1 MKFRTINYN
10 YSKIKFITLLF
21 LYIIP
26 SPFLSLNFPLED
38 YYSFLGFLSISL
50 LAFRTK
56 KVGFLL
62 CIFLL
67 VVKISSLFFL
77 NSFYSVCYKTVN
89 NEMPNK
95 CIETFNQF
103 SIFTDNNKSYLL
115 QINEGVNEDN
125 LTLYGHLESSWST
138 EYLTGINYEGS
149 SFGPSAKSGE
159 WNYLWIPFRVE
170 IEKTFQNSNNLDI
183 KYFGSIKI
191 LQNKKVLFEDAN
203 YANIKSIEI
212 SLKPSEYRIEY
223 EYLPTNAEEFV
234 LNKISN
240 FLINSPR
247 NFATLR
253 IVEQNFR
260 IDFQNYIVYFLIFF
274 CIANEIKK
282 IEYEKTLLFQIF
294 LIVLLNYLVYVY
306 INNQIILTII
316 LSFFICFFK
325 YKNYKNYELLSLFLL
340 PFQILKLFNDITFN
354 LPRLPGTVPQHHQ
367 VKALAMNLDF
377 NLYNFLRGGDDLF
390 YEPPL
395 FRYLLN
401 ILNFLFGNNW
411 KLVCII
417 FLIFIFFLLS
427 KLINNQ
433 PLSIIYFFGLLLFLS
448 SSAFLNLL
456 IYGWS
461 EPFNFLIVLLAVF
474 NFVKNQKIDRLFVL
488 LICLSILLRP
498 EGILYLLP
506 MTVLLSYRFGGVN
519 IRTFIPSL
527 ILLLPM
533 FHNLYFGKEFYIFSS
548 TGTEL
553 GFSQALS
560 KDGSV
565 PLTDSLL
572 GFSFEELKGILFI
585 PFNIKSLEYVGN
597 GFLMINLFLLIF
609 VIIYV
614 MFQAKDRLLYY
625 LIIFLSV
632 SPFFLYTIFDGY
644 PRRAITLTL
653 SGLVIFIIFN
663 NKKRLSIYK

>member
-1 MKFRTINYN
+1 
-10 YSKIKFITLLF
+10 
-21 LYIIP
+21 
-26 SPFLSLNFPLED
+26 
-38 YYSFLGFLSISL
+38 
-50 LAFRTK
+50 
-56 KVGFLL
+56 
-62 CIFLL
+62 
-67 VVKISSLFFL
+67 
-77 NSFYSVCYKTVN
+77 
-89 NEMPNK
+89 
-95 CIETFNQF
+95 
-103 SIFTDNNKSYLL
+103 
-115 QINEGVNEDN
+115 
-125 LTLYGHLESSWST
+125 
-138 EYLTGINYEGS
+138 
-149 SFGPSAKSGE
+149 
-159 WNYLWIPFRVE
+159 
-170 IEKTFQNSNNLDI
+170 
-183 KYFGSIKI
+183 
-191 LQNKKVLFEDAN
+191 
-203 YANIKSIEI
+203 
-212 SLKPSEYRIEY
+212 
-223 EYLPTNAEEFV
+223 
-234 LNKISN
+234 
-240 FLINSPR
+240 
-247 NFATLR
+247 
-253 IVEQNFR
+253 
-260 IDFQNYIVYFLIFF
+260 
-274 CIANEIKK
+274 
-282 IEYEKTLLFQIF
+282 
-294 LIVLLNYLVYVY
+294 
-306 INNQIILTII
+306 
-316 LSFFICFFK
+316 
-325 YKNYKNYELLSLFLL
+325 
-340 PFQILKLFNDITFN
+340 
-354 LPRLPGTVPQHHQ
+354 
-367 VKALAMNLDF
+367 MNLDL

-433 PLSIIYFFGLLLFLS
+433 PLSIFYFFGLLLFLS

-474 NFVKNQKIDRLFVL
+474 NFVKNQKIDWLFVL

-498 EGILYLLP
+498 EGILYLFP
-506 MTVLLSYRFGGVN
+506 MTVLLALRFGGVN

-527 ILLLPM
+527 IMLLPM
-533 FHNLYFGKEFYIFSS
+533 FHNLFFGKEFYIFSS

-565 PLTDSLL
+565 PLLESLL
-572 GFSFEELKGILFI
+572 GFSVEELKGILFI

-614 MFQAKDRLLYY
+614 MFQAKDRLFYY
-625 LIIFLSV
+625 LIMFLSI